1 MDSIVEVDGGRV
13 DQQAP
18 RCLGICQ
25 DPYRANRVLSQPG
38 GSEATIRVINEKAT
52 KHSHLSKML
61 SSKSSLVFAY

>member
-1 MDSIVEVDGGRV
+1 MEVDGGRV

-38 GSEATIRVINEKAT
+38 RSKTTIRVINEKAT

>member
-1 MDSIVEVDGGRV
+1 MEVDGGRV

-38 GSEATIRVINEKAT
+38 GSKTTIRVINEKAT